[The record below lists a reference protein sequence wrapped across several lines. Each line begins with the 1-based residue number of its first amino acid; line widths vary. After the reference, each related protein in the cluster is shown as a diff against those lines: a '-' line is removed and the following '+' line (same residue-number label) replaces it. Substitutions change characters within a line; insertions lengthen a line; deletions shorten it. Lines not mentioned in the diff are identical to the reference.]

1 MGRILLAVTSIA
13 LAASASLAAQEPDV
27 RLGPGQRVR
36 VTVPRYEFSRV
47 VGTVVDIQPDT
58 LYVRWAQRRF
68 VGSRETRW
76 DSVTT
81 AVPIA
86 AIERLEV
93 SRGRR
98 SRWLLG
104 LGLGMAVGGATGA
117 LAGYATGDEDP
128 PCWVICTAG
137 DKAAF
142 LGVTLGVVGGV
153 VGVVAGA
160 LSKGDRWQEVP
171 RERLRVTVA
180 PTRTGVVLGA
190 RLAF

>member
-1 MGRILLAVTSIA
+1 MHRFVLAVASIA
-13 LAASASLAAQEPDV
+13 LATSASLAAQEPDV

-36 VTVPRYEFSRV
+36 VTVPRYEFARV
-47 VGTVVDIQPDT
+47 VGTVVDIRPDT

-76 DSVTT
+76 DSVTS

-93 SRGRR
+93 SQGRR

-104 LGLGMAVGGATGA
+104 LGLGVAVGGATGA
-117 LAGYATGDEDP
+117 LVGYASGDDESGFLQFS
-128 PCWVICTAG
+128 AG
-137 DKAAF
+137 DKAVM
-142 LGVTLGVVGGV
+142 LGVALGAVGGV
-153 VGVVAGA
+153 VGLVTGA
-160 LSKGDRWQEVP
+160 LSRGDRWQEVP
-171 RERLRVTVA
+171 RDRIRVTVA
-180 PTRTGVVLGA
+180 PTRTGVFLGA